1 VKYAVGRVVTE
12 AIADVN
18 LPLAGQHA
26 VVTGAGTGIGA
37 AVCDELARL
46 GASLTLVGRRQ
57 APLGETRTRLA
68 RHAVEVV
75 EAPADVTDAAAVAAA
90 IGTATSRLGRAT
102 ILVNNAGAAETAPFL
117 EIDAALLERMMAVNF
132 GGTVN
137 CTQAVLPGMLLRRQ
151 GRIVNIASTAG
162 VTGYPYVAAYC
173 AAKHAVVGL
182 TRALA
187 REYAQ
192 SGVTVNAVC
201 PGFTDTDLVARSVA
215 TIAAKTG
222 RDAESVG
229 QALTRTNPTGRLVT
243 PREVAA
249 AVGFLCLPSA
259 AQVTGQ
265 AIVVAGGEVMP

>member
-1 VKYAVGRVVTE
+1 VTE

-57 APLGETRTRLA
+57 AELGETRARLA
-68 RHAVEVV
+68 RHAVEIV
-75 EAPADVTDAAAVAAA
+75 EAPADVTHATAVAAA
-90 IGTATSRLGRAT
+90 IETATSRLGPAT
-102 ILVNNAGAAETAPFL
+102 ILVNNAGAVETAPFL
-117 EIDAALLERMMAVNF
+117 EIDAALIERMMAVNF

-137 CTQAVLPGMLLRRQ
+137 CTQAVLPGMLQRRQ

-243 PREVAA
+243 PDEVAA